1 MNRDTI
7 KEILATCKTIAVVGL
22 SREPDKE
29 SYIVSAY
36 MQKHGFR
43 IIPVNPFADEV
54 LGEKSYKNLLTIPA
68 KLQKNIDIVDI
79 FRKTDDVP
87 PVVEQA
93 LKLKEKHGKPCVVW
107 MQLGIVNEKAAADA
121 RKAGLTVIMDKC
133 IMQQHKRLFKV
144 KKSK

>member
-1 MNRDTI
+1 M
-7 KEILATCKTIAVVGL
+7 CKPIAVVGL

-29 SYIVSAY
+29 SYIVSAH

-54 LGEKSYKNLLTIPA
+54 LGEKSYKSLIDIPA

-79 FRKTDDVP
+79 FRKADDVP

-121 RKAGLTVIMDKC
+121 RNAGLTVIMDKC

-144 KKSK
+144 KKAK

>member
-1 MNRDTI
+1 M
-7 KEILATCKTIAVVGL
+7 GL

-54 LGEKSYKNLLTIPA
+54 LGEISYKSLINIPA
-68 KLQKNIDIVDI
+68 KIQKNIDVVDI
-79 FRKTDDVP
+79 FRKAADVP
-87 PVVEQA
+87 PVVEQT
-93 LKLKEKHGKPCVVW
+93 LKLKEKYGKPCVVW

-121 RKAGLTVIMDKC
+121 RNAGLTVIMDKC
-133 IMQQHKRLFKV
+133 IMQEHKRLFKV
-144 KKSK
+144 KKAK